1 MAARFGW
8 LFTTPYMLR
17 ALDRRPQQRAR
28 RLSSRPRAVLAVANF
43 RGAVSL
49 AAVLALPRTLDS
61 GQPISSRDLLVF
73 VVAVVIAATLA
84 QGLLLPAVVRWARLP
99 ADTTSEQELALA
111 RRNATADALTA
122 LPELAQQ
129 LGTSGQVLQHVQQE
143 YEQRLCTVDQ
153 RTADAPSPPDE
164 HAALRLALIA
174 RRRATVVRLRDEGQI
189 DDDVLRQLQGT
200 LDHEELRLSRREPS
214 G

>member
-1 MAARFGW
+1 
-8 LFTTPYMLR
+8 
-17 ALDRRPQQRAR
+17 
-28 RLSSRPRAVLAVANF
+28 VLAVANF

-49 AAVLALPRTLDS
+49 AAVLAVPRTLDS
-61 GQPISSRDLLVF
+61 GRPFPGRDLLVF

-99 ADTTSEQELALA
+99 ADTSTQHELALA
-111 RRNATADALTA
+111 RRTAAYEALTA
-122 LPELAQQ
+122 LPELAQE

-143 YEQRLCTVDQ
+143 YEQRLRTVDQ
-153 RTADAPSPPDE
+153 RMDDVPSPPDE

-200 LDHEELRLSRREPS
+200 FDYEELRLSRRQPS
-214 G
+214 D